1 MKKRTTFKVIRTFVT
16 FPIIDF
22 ERIKQQVLDWAAR
35 FDICCF
41 LDSHHYQLPSR
52 DLECIL
58 GAGARHILQAD
69 AGTALD
75 ELHHFIQLYNDG
87 QKDWIFGHLG
97 YGLASETE
105 PVHAAGGLGALG
117 AAGAVSAACVSG
129 AAGAVSA
136 ADIVSPAAAVTNS
149 NIAGTNPI
157 GFPDCCFFVPEIL
170 IELTKETIRIG
181 VFSGNQEEI
190 LEQILQR
197 PGAEGLP
204 DRVIAEQEIAEQVI
218 GEPWTLQPRFT
229 RDQYLQTV
237 KSLQEHILR
246 GDCYEINF
254 CQEFFAYPAVIDPF
268 QIWERLS
275 RSSPNPF
282 AAFYRL
288 KDSYLLCASPERYLK
303 RTGDTIIS
311 QPIKGT
317 SPRIPDNPVE
327 DEASRD
333 QLYNS
338 SKDRAENVMV
348 VDLVR
353 NDLSKICREGS
364 VTVDELYGIYS
375 FPHVHQMIS
384 TVKGKL
390 LPGTGLVDCIR
401 ATFPM
406 GSMTGAPKNRVVGLI
421 EEYERTTRGI
431 FSGAVGYINP
441 EGDFDFNVVIRSILY
456 NSRNRYLSYLVGS
469 GITWYSNPVAEYEE
483 CLWKAEGMK
492 RALGI

>member
-1 MKKRTTFKVIRTFVT
+1 MIRTFVT

-22 ERIKQQVLDWAAR
+22 QRIKQQVLNWAAR

-41 LDSHHYQLPSR
+41 LDSHNYQLPSR

-58 GAGARHILQAD
+58 GAGARHILLAD

-75 ELHHFIQLYNDG
+75 ELHHFIQQHNG
-87 QKDWIFGHLG
+87 EQQDWIFGHLG
-97 YGLASETE
+97 YGLTRETE
-105 PVHAAGGLGALG
+105 PVHAAGVPGTAGASG
-117 AAGAVSAACVSG
+117 AVIASDAAGAMANRAIVNNATANG
-129 AAGAVSA
+129 A
-136 ADIVSPAAAVTNS
+136 
-149 NIAGTNPI
+149 IAGTDPI

-170 IELTKETIRIG
+170 IELTSETIRIG
-181 VFSGNQEEI
+181 AFSGNQEEI
-190 LEQILQR
+190 LDQILHI
-197 PGAEGLP
+197 PESPELP
-204 DRVIAEQEIAEQVI
+204 VRESEEPQERK
-218 GEPWTLQPRFT
+218 EPQEKRESWTLQPRFT
-229 RDQYLQTV
+229 RDQYLHAV
-237 KSLQEHILR
+237 KILQEHILR

-254 CQEFFAYPAVIDPF
+254 CQEFFACPAVIDPL
-268 QIWERLS
+268 QTWGRLS
-275 RSSPNPF
+275 RNSPNPF

-390 LPGTGLVDCIR
+390 LPGIELVDCIR

-441 EGDFDFNVVIRSILY
+441 HGDFDFNVVIRSILY

-469 GITWYSNPVAEYEE
+469 GITWYSDPVAEYEE

-492 RALGI
+492 RALGLEK